1 MYRRWGNM
9 IYYTVTAGI
18 IKSIQRPKFYMHA
31 SDPLYSTAVLS
42 LADIHHLVKTDF
54 EQVNALIQTSLHSDV
69 ELIQTISQHIIH
81 SGGKRLRPLLTLL
94 AARSV
99 GCQNSHH
106 ITLAVIV
113 EFLHTATL
121 LHDDVV
127 DASTL
132 RRGRKTANIIWGN
145 SASVLVGDF
154 LYSRAF
160 QLMTDLQSLKIY
172 SLLGDATNTIAK
184 GEVLQLIHHN
194 HADTSE
200 SHYLKVIHH
209 KTATLFAAAAECGV
223 VVAGGNTAEQK
234 ALALYGLHLG
244 MAFQMID
251 DWLDY
256 AVSAKESGKNPGD
269 DLAEGKVT
277 LPLIYA
283 IQHGT
288 PKQADFIRK
297 TLEEGNINNLEEIL
311 KILNLTGAEEY
322 VKKVAQN
329 EIALAKTALQI
340 LPNNI
345 YKKALLALA
354 DIAVQRRS

>member
-1 MYRRWGNM
+1 
-9 IYYTVTAGI
+9 
-18 IKSIQRPKFYMHA
+18 MHA
-31 SDPLYSTAVLS
+31 QDTLHPTASFS
-42 LADIHHLVKTDF
+42 LKHIHQLVKHDF
-54 EQVNALIQTSLHSDV
+54 EQVDALIQTSLHSNI
-69 ELIQTISQHIIH
+69 ELIQTISDHIIH

-94 AARSV
+94 AARAV
-99 GCQNSHH
+99 DCQNTHH
-106 ITLAVIV
+106 ITLAAIV

-160 QLMTDLQSLKIY
+160 QLMTDLQSLEVY
-172 SLLGDATNTIAK
+172 ALLADATNTIAQ
-184 GEVLQLIHHN
+184 GEVLQLIHRN
-194 HADTSE
+194 NADTSE
-200 SHYLKVIHH
+200 KHYLEVIRC
-209 KTATLFAAAAECGV
+209 KTATLFSAAAECGV
-223 VVAGGNTAEQK
+223 VIARGNSAEKK

-269 DLAEGKVT
+269 DLAEGKIT

-283 IQHGT
+283 MQHGT
-288 PKQADFIRK
+288 TKQINFIHK
-297 TLEEGNINNLEEIL
+297 TLQEGNANNLEGILEIL
-311 KILNLTGAEEY
+311 RLTGAEQH
-322 VKKVAQN
+322 VNSAAQN
-329 EIALAKTALQI
+329 EANLAKTALDA
-340 LPNNI
+340 LTNNA
-345 YKKALLALA
+345 YKEALLALT
-354 DIAVQRRS
+354 DVAVQRRS